1 MMDISIKYVFKET
14 SLNVL
19 RGPYAVGEH
28 AVALMLSLNRHIA
41 RSYRNARMGNFS
53 LDGAM
58 IGALSPLASKVH
70 FILKSAAKFHK
81 LIVLCLY
88 FMECE

>member
-1 MMDISIKYVFKET
+1 MKHRRG
-14 SLNVL
+14 SLHFF

-58 IGALSPLASKVH
+58 IGQTLNGKRVGIIGTGLIGTITAKIMKQLGRALSFYI
-70 FILKSAAKFHK
+70 FIKS
-81 LIVLCLY
+81 
-88 FMECE
+88 M